1 MSQARNLV
9 GIIKRNKKKNNQ
21 TNKCKNK
28 QIELENSKKN
38 HNHAH
43 QHNYFCMKMTHD
55 KLNQTYRQQII
66 SIVRIFLA
74 LIYNKK

>member
-38 HNHAH
+38 DNHAH
-43 QHNYFCMKMTHD
+43 QHNRFCMKIT
-55 KLNQTYRQQII
+55 
-66 SIVRIFLA
+66 A
-74 LIYNKK
+74 NK